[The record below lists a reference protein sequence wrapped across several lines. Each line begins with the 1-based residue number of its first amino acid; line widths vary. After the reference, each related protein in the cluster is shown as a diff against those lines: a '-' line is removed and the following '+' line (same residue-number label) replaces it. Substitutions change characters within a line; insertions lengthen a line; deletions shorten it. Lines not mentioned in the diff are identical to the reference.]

1 LVGSSGAGVLT
12 PQGYLLGI
20 HTDGDC
26 ALDGSGTNRGW
37 SAARIV
43 QASSYL
49 QDTDIGD
56 R

>member
-1 LVGSSGAGVLT
+1 VLNRDG
-12 PQGYLLGI
+12 QLLGV

-26 ALDGSGTNRGW
+26 AVDGSGSNMGW
-37 SAARIV
+37 TAETIV